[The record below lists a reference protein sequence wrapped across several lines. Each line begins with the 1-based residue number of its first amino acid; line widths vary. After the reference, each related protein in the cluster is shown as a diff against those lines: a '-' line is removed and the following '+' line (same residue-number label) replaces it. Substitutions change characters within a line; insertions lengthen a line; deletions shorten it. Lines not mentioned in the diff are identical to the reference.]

1 MEELRAKGRQLKD
14 GVKKQMY
21 DESGQLNAW
30 NKLKENDAEF
40 RPAAL
45 PSNMD
50 LTPEGM
56 KLKKV
61 SRHKFDIISEAWA
74 FSCFCLFLLS
84 KSCFQYLLCPIFTPF
99 TTSPAGPRDTIT

>member
-61 SRHKFDIISEAWA
+61 SLHEFDIITEAWA
-74 FSCFCLFLLS
+74 FSCRCLFLS
-84 KSCFQYLLCPIFTPF
+84 SNYSFQYILCQLLTPF
-99 TTSPAGPRDTIT
+99 TTSPTGPRNTIT